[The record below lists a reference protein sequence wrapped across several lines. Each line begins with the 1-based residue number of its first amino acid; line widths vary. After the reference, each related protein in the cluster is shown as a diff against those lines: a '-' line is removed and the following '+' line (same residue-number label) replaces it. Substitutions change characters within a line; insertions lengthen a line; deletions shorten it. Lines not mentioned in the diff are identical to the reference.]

1 MNRNIPKHF
10 SNNFRLNIDKLPSK
24 ESDRLNLYILLPG
37 LVLGAALFCLGLF
50 EFINGSNN
58 SQPLFDKLMLDAGA
72 EYDSF
77 VSPWFFDAVLMLLGA
92 GIVISLFLSHLRYK
106 KIYFDG
112 KSVTMIQRPAIGKKK
127 TFRENI
133 QNYDGVM
140 LRIEFFQCGFMNKN
154 KYIIELYHK
163 NPKKIVPLYIST
175 SENNV
180 RKIWED
186 YARKLN
192 LPTMIYT
199 DEGLVRRE
207 VADLNKT
214 LREMSE
220 VWDLKKKFNENTK
233 PSSCVAVTR
242 KPDKTIIKTRKI
254 IWDAYNLIAWFFIF
268 IFVIVGFIVSFGAQN
283 FSVPALTAFYAVEV
297 IGLTTAVFV
306 LFRKDKLVV
315 KRDKI
320 VNTYKYM
327 LFSIK
332 HDEIRKDEIES
343 VDVTFN
349 PATERY
355 FVAIISD
362 NKTIIYGKKL
372 PISDLKWVKKFLIN
386 EIVKD

>member
-37 LVLGAALFCLGLF
+37 LFLGAALFCLGLF

-268 IFVIVGFIVSFGAQN
+268 IFVIVGFIVSFGTQN